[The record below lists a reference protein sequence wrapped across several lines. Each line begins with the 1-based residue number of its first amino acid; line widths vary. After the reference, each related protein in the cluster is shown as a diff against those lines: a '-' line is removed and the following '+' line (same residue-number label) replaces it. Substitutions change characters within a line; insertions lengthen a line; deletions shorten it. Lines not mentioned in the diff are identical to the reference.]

1 MLSLLFV
8 VYTGATG
15 QACGQLLPTNVLLKC
30 GSSEEINWNTH
41 TSFPRTINQILIPFY
56 FFAFYFLNLPI
67 LLGNRVNASCLIQVI
82 SQVKCFRVHKAQW
95 EHFFLPK
102 HKLSSELF
110 STLKYNL
117 SQLAT

>member
-15 QACGQLLPTNVLLKC
+15 QACGQLLPTNVLLEMWIFRRDKL
-30 GSSEEINWNTH
+30 EYPHLFPQNYKPDFNT
-41 TSFPRTINQILIPFY
+41 FY

-67 LLGNRVNASCLIQVI
+67 LLGNRVNASCLIEVI

-95 EHFFLPK
+95 EHFFSPK
-102 HKLSSELF
+102 
-110 STLKYNL
+110 
-117 SQLAT
+117 A